1 MCDFDF
7 LCVVVDSALRER
19 LNKIMDLD
27 YFTTLLE
34 MKASMEVVVGREV
47 KIRERREIREK
58 RYDFGI
64 YYFIM

>member
-1 MCDFDF
+1 M
-7 LCVVVDSALRER
+7 A
-19 LNKIMDLD
+19 LD
-27 YFTTLLE
+27 YFTTLPE

-47 KIRERREIREK
+47 KIRERREIREN

>member
-1 MCDFDF
+1 
-7 LCVVVDSALRER
+7 
-19 LNKIMDLD
+19 MDLD

-47 KIRERREIREK
+47 KIREMREMREN

-64 YYFIM
+64 YYFIMQKYYFNVLYCKIKVEMLGTL